1 MSEPIQTGHRVYRGG
16 NKMEMEMLTVKPF
29 YVATPGSDLTQEEME
44 AEALA
49 EEKKRQRKLSP
60 AAEEPAAEPDGEPV
74 AESAGE
80 PGEEAEWPAT
90 DEGSPEDIAARIAG
104 DLTKNQADILEL
116 AKSQLND
123 G

>member
-1 MSEPIQTGHRVYRGG
+1 M
-16 NKMEMEMLTVKPF
+16 
-29 YVATPGSDLTQEEME
+29 
-44 AEALA
+44 A

-74 AESAGE
+74 EESAGE
-80 PGEEAEWPAT
+80 PREEEEWPAA

-104 DLTKNQADILEL
+104 DRTKNQADILEL

>member
-74 AESAGE
+74 
-80 PGEEAEWPAT
+80 EEEEWPAA
-90 DEGSPEDIAARIAG
+90 DEGSPENIAARIAG
-104 DLTKNQADILEL
+104 DRTKNQADILEL